1 MKNKIDK
8 VILILFLGTLFS
20 ACALNKKDTKSSVN
34 INTKD
39 GEILSISGQQKIS
52 GIYPHLTTYSHG
64 RLNGN
69 YGFGNECGIGA
80 LAVWKDKLY
89 MVNYA
94 AHQPKGSE
102 HKLYIV
108 DKDKKMEIFQGSI
121 GGTPAARM
129 IHKES
134 NQLFIGP
141 YVVDSTGNIRVIP
154 VKAMEGRLTAI
165 ARHLKDPVNL
175 LYYYDMEGTLF
186 EVNVHT
192 LEVTKLFNNP
202 LPGWHGKGGY
212 TSQGKLVLANNGEHS
227 NEPHLDWKVD
237 TTGMIGDEKNG
248 ILAEFD
254 GNNFKVIER
263 RQFTDVNTK
272 NGINAVPDD
281 QSPLWT
287 VGWDKRSLRLKVM
300 DKGEWTTYLLPKATY
315 NNDPSHGWF
324 TEWPRIRD
332 IGNGEMMMDMHG
344 MFYNFPK
351 SFSSSNTAGIY
362 PIGSHLRYIPD
373 FLAWNNE
380 IVLATDETSI
390 QGNPLSGQPQSNLW
404 FGTKEQLAEWGPATG
419 YGAIW
424 LEDDVTANQPSLP
437 MLIAGFDNALL
448 HLYNS
453 GTIPASITIQTDAK
467 GNNIWTDLKTINLDS
482 KGYTYF
488 IFDKNVKAEW
498 VRLISNV
505 SANLT
510 AAFHFTDAHLRS
522 AEKGSKLFEG
532 IAAVDTKEPV
542 SQAKLFSNKNN
553 FNLSVFSGQIN
564 NGVFQK
570 ESDFEFTKFDFE
582 FKDGLQDSS
591 ALETLKKDDI
601 WKEVDFENKSISNGT
616 NLNRHD
622 VTEIW
627 SEDDA
632 SVIIHAKNYNLRLP
646 KGNPLYKSIF
656 PSGATRFKREV
667 ESEREL
673 ANICGTFY
681 ELPLQE
687 VGKEPLYKMMRP
699 VSTHNKQIAD
709 FNSWNG
715 LLVMSGVKKN
725 APASEH
731 IFKTKDGNL
740 GLWFGSIDDIWNFG
754 KPVGEGGPWKNKAV
768 KANELSDM
776 YLMTGYDKKSVQ
788 LESDKD
794 AQISLFIHINHY
806 LERPVLFK
814 TFSVKAGEKIRYEF
828 PEGFSAHWVQVLADT
843 DCKATA
849 WFVYK

>member
-1 MKNKIDK
+1 
-8 VILILFLGTLFS
+8 
-20 ACALNKKDTKSSVN
+20 
-34 INTKD
+34 
-39 GEILSISGQQKIS
+39 
-52 GIYPHLTTYSHG
+52 
-64 RLNGN
+64 
-69 YGFGNECGIGA
+69 
-80 LAVWKDKLY
+80 
-89 MVNYA
+89 
-94 AHQPKGSE
+94 
-102 HKLYIV
+102 
-108 DKDKKMEIFQGSI
+108 
-121 GGTPAARM
+121 M

-498 VRLISNV
+498 VRLVSNV
-505 SANLT
+505 STNLT

-632 SVIIHAKNYNLRLP
+632 SVIVHAKNYNLRLP
-646 KGNPLYKSIF
+646 KGNPLYKSKF
-656 PSGATRFKREV
+656 PSVATRFKREV

-731 IFKTKDGNL
+731 ILKTKDGNL
-740 GLWFGSIDDIWNFG
+740 ALWFGGIDDIWNFG
-754 KPVGEGGPWKNKAV
+754 KPVGEGGPWKNSDI

-788 LESDKD
+788 LESDKNTE
-794 AQISLFIHINHY
+794 ISLFININHY
-806 LERPVLFK
+806 LEKPVLFK
-814 TFSVKAGEKIRYEF
+814 TFNVKAGEKITYDF
-828 PEGFSAHWVQVLADT
+828 PEGFSAHWIQAKADT
-843 DCKATA
+843 DCNATV
-849 WFVYK
+849 WFIYK